1 MDKEDAKLCFQR
13 HATSKITSDEDLF
26 KISAYGFRGEAMPSI
41 ASVSRMELDT
51 ATKNAPEGTRVIIEG
66 GTLKNITASAP
77 TSGTIVKV
85 NDLFFNTPAR
95 KKFQKSI
102 PTEFNKIMEV
112 IYNLAIVN
120 HNISFELIHDN
131 KTILKSPA
139 RENKLLKIAD
149 IYGDSLSK
157 EMYEFNY
164 KDEFINIYGYI
175 SRPALTRSN
184 RTMQKIFVNNRAVKD
199 ISISFSINNSYK
211 NILPHQRH
219 AIVFLFIDVPPA
231 FIDVNVHPS
240 KDEVKFQDESFVNGM
255 VSRTLKKAVEE
266 MLIKPALENIEDD
279 QIEKIKEIKT
289 QSPVAQ
295 SILKFY
301 EHSANSTSYTPIRQ
315 NILNKDRDI
324 IYSVSTE
331 QKIVKEELP
340 NQLRM
345 DIRWDK
351 MQIFQDLYVILPVGN
366 ELWII
371 DQHAAHERIL
381 YEKFKNNVNEQKKIS
396 QELLFPIT
404 IDINKQQ
411 ANLLTE
417 LIPYLENL
425 GIIIEDFGNDSIII
439 RSIPVLLKKVRAE
452 HIHQQREVLK
462 KNITSWI
469 MKTYK
474 RKSRI

>member
-1 MDKEDAKLCFQR
+1 
-13 HATSKITSDEDLF
+13 
-26 KISAYGFRGEAMPSI
+26 
-41 ASVSRMELDT
+41 
-51 ATKNAPEGTRVIIEG
+51 
-66 GTLKNITASAP
+66 
-77 TSGTIVKV
+77 
-85 NDLFFNTPAR
+85 
-95 KKFQKSI
+95 
-102 PTEFNKIMEV
+102 
-112 IYNLAIVN
+112 
-120 HNISFELIHDN
+120 
-131 KTILKSPA
+131 
-139 RENKLLKIAD
+139 
-149 IYGDSLSK
+149 
-157 EMYEFNY
+157 
-164 KDEFINIYGYI
+164 
-175 SRPALTRSN
+175 
-184 RTMQKIFVNNRAVKD
+184 
-199 ISISFSINNSYK
+199 
-211 NILPHQRH
+211 
-219 AIVFLFIDVPPA
+219 
-231 FIDVNVHPS
+231 
-240 KDEVKFQDESFVNGM
+240 
-255 VSRTLKKAVEE
+255 
-266 MLIKPALENIEDD
+266 MLIKPALENIEEDKK
-279 QIEKIKEIKT
+279 EKIKEIKT

-439 RSIPVLLKKVRAE
+439 RSIPVFIKESKIKYIIYNTIDDIMELEFNFEKLINKFD
-452 HIHQQREVLK
+452 EVLK
-462 KNITSWI
+462 I
-469 MKTYK
+469 MSCRSAIKAGDEVSGHEIKLIMQEIFRLDIWTCPHGRPVVLRFSVESLEK
-474 RKSRI
+474 MFHRK